1 MDADRDPV
9 AEGATDSADLYDV
22 ATWEPRGWL
31 DAASTA
37 IYGLSSAIAP
47 YLAGLFVL
55 LVVVLELVLFGVA
68 LVSFRNPV
76 VAALVL
82 LSIVPAFGLAAYIWY
97 ADVTTSEP
105 LPLLAMTFLLGVLL
119 ASFAAVVNTTFQ
131 LVFSLI
137 PLVGTVLFFFLVVA
151 PVEETVKWLAIRLYA
166 FRSDHF
172 DAVIDGAVYGAVAG
186 LGFATIENALYIT
199 QGFAGATA
207 AGTDAIVGAS
217 QTAAARLLAGPGHVI
232 YSAFAGYYLGLAKFN
247 RENAGPIVI
256 KGLLIASFIHATYNS
271 AVTYL
276 TPALELLGVAVAPG
290 VAFLGFVVVY
300 DGVFG
305 YLLYRKIA
313 RYRHAYQ
320 QVDMNRDV
328 SFEGS
333 ADGDELRAS
342 AGDAEASSADADDE
356 SFDASERSER
366 DDAFAERTGGR
377 SADDD
382 AFAEDTGERGEDD
395 DAFAG
400 DALGDSG
407 AVEGSR
413 DRDSE

>member
-1 MDADRDPV
+1 MDPDRDPV
-9 AEGATDSADLYDV
+9 AESATDSADLYDV
-22 ATWEPRGWL
+22 ATWERRSWL

-37 IYGLSSAIAP
+37 IYGLSSAVAP
-47 YLAGLFVL
+47 YVAGLFVL
-55 LVVVLELVLFGVA
+55 LIVVVELVLFGVA

-105 LPLLAMTFLLGVLL
+105 LSLLAMTFLLGVLL
-119 ASFAAVVNTTFQ
+119 ASFAAVINTTFQ

-137 PLVGTVLFFFLVVA
+137 PLVGTVLFYFFVVA
-151 PVEETVKWLAIRLYA
+151 PVEETVKWLAVRLYA
-166 FRSDHF
+166 FRSDQF
-172 DAVIDGAVYGAVAG
+172 DAVVDGAVYGAVAG

-247 RENAGPIVI
+247 RDDAGPIVI
-256 KGLLIASFIHATYNS
+256 KGLLIAAFIHATYNS

-276 TPALELLGVAVAPG
+276 PAALELLGVAVAPG

-313 RYRHAYQ
+313 RYRNAYR

-333 ADGDELRAS
+333 EDEAFRAS
-342 AGDAEASSADADDE
+342 AAGDAEASSVDDGNVDAD
-356 SFDASERSER
+356 
-366 DDAFAERTGGR
+366 
-377 SADDD
+377 
-382 AFAEDTGERGEDD
+382 ERGERDHAVTEDAAGGSVADEPDGTDGVEAREEDAADD
-395 DAFAG
+395 RPA
-400 DALGDSG
+400 S
-407 AVEGSR
+407 
-413 DRDSE
+413 DSE